1 MLDGKQKTQ
10 RIYNMIHAIVGAVAG
25 GCVVGGLVVGIVLL
39 LEPLTKN
46 RKRGR

>member
-1 MLDGKQKTQ
+1 
-10 RIYNMIHAIVGAVAG
+10 MIHAIVGAIAGGFVVAG
-25 GCVVGGLVVGIVLL
+25 FVIGIILL